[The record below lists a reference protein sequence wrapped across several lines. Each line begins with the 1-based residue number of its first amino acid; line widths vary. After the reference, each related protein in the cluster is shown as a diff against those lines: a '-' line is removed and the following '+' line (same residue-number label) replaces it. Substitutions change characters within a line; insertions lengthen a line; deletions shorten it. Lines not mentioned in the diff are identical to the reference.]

1 MINED
6 LNTVLLILLVG
17 AIIGALL
24 STMLRKNS
32 YERRKKQLLQTIEDR
47 EEWIKILEK
56 KLPSAH

>member
-17 AIIGALL
+17 AIIGGLL
-24 STMLRKNS
+24 SAVLKKHS

-47 EEWIKILEK
+47 EEWIKVLERQ
-56 KLPSAH
+56 LSAH

>member
-17 AIIGALL
+17 AIIGGLL
-24 STMLRKNS
+24 STTLRKHS
-32 YERRKKQLLQTIEDR
+32 YERKKKQLLQIIEDR

-56 KLPSAH
+56 KIPSAH